1 MSLKS
6 ISAVASIVSSITA
19 SVMYLESIRLLHYKE
34 GAISIKQMEL
44 QNATVE
50 LKNASASILRIEAQ
64 ITSAFKKSEELK

>member
-1 MSLKS
+1 
-6 ISAVASIVSSITA
+6 
-19 SVMYLESIRLLHYKE
+19 
-34 GAISIKQMEL
+34 MEL